1 MALGIEPSKTQR
13 IYLGLRDRIAR
24 GELPPGGPLP
34 GEHMLALEYGVSRIT
49 VRRALAELAREGLVD
64 RRQGAGTFVA
74 GNVRP
79 EPIAADVVDMLA
91 GIKAMGLETSVRLL
105 QFGYRRA
112 PRHVAEALGLD
123 EGDRVQHSIRVRLID
138 GKPFSHLTTC
148 VPESVGRSYTEEDL
162 ASRPLLSLLERSGIA
177 VERATQELSAA
188 LATPD
193 VADHLDVA
201 VGSPLIALTRTVF
214 DAEDRGVEHLTALY
228 RPDRYAVR
236 MNLVRMK
243 GWRGRRWAMEGNGR

>member
-1 MALGIEPSKTQR
+1 MALGIEPSKTHR

-24 GELPPGGPLP
+24 GELAAGGPLP
-34 GEHMLALEYGVSRIT
+34 GEHTLALEYGVSRIT

-74 GNVRP
+74 GNIRP
-79 EPIAADVVDMLA
+79 EPIVADVVDMLA

-105 QFGYRRA
+105 EFGYRR
-112 PRHVAEALGLD
+112 PPGHVTEALGLAED
-123 EGDRVQHSIRVRLID
+123 ERTQYSVRVRLID
-138 GKPFSHLTTC
+138 GQPFSHLTTH
-148 VPESVGRSYTEEDL
+148 VPERIGISYTEQDL

-193 VADHLDVA
+193 VADQLETA
-201 VGSPLIALTRTVF
+201 VGSPLIAMTRTVF
-214 DAEDRGVEHLTALY
+214 DAGDRGVEHLTALY

-236 MNLVRMK
+236 MNLVRMN
-243 GWRGRRWAMEGNGR
+243 GWRGRRWAVEGEGR